1 MRVIEDPFI
10 LQAGRLSLQDLHR
23 FWRGAGRIA
32 LDAASYA
39 ALDRSAATVAQVVAE
54 GRRVYGVHTGRL
66 EERRLGKE
74 CVSTCRSRWSP
85 FHTNTKTLL
94 TDSKQQA
101 H

>member
-54 GRRVYGVHTGRL
+54 GRRVYGVNTGFGTLARQTISADQVRWR
-66 EERRLGKE
+66 ERRVGKE
-74 CVSTCRSRWSP
+74 GVRTWSTRRWHP
-85 FHTNTKTLL
+85 
-94 TDSKQQA
+94 
-101 H
+101 